1 LPTTPSFVR
10 ATICRSNVEEAP
22 MTKRTVLMGT
32 LLALVMAAGEAP
44 GQFISRDPGVRGG
57 PAGAGGNIDG
67 LTDTQKA
74 VFAAGA
80 DDFAEEDTLKS
91 GLGPR
96 FNLNSCGGCHAFPTV
111 GGTSPRVNPQ
121 VEVATLNGAKNILP
135 SFIKENGPVR
145 EVRYRYAPDGSRD
158 GGVHALFVISGRKD
172 EDGTDASGCTIK
184 QDDFEPQFARGNA
197 IFRIPTPVF
206 GLGLVEAIPDHAII
220 ANQYAS
226 LALRSALGILGRPNF
241 TLPTPNPNR
250 NGNDGTVARFGWKAQ
265 NKSLLMFAGEAYN
278 VEQGVT
284 NELFPQERDETA
296 SCQFAP
302 VPNDTTN
309 MDGAT
314 AADVLGGIQKFAFFM
329 KFLAPPAPVAA
340 TASTT
345 RGKQLFA
352 STGCALCHTPTLKT
366 GPSEIAGLNKQY
378 VNLFSDLMLH
388 GMGPG
393 LADDI
398 LQGGARGE
406 EFRTSPLWGLGQ
418 RIFFLHDGRTSDLKE
433 AILAHRSP
441 ASQRFP
447 ASEANQVI
455 NRYDGLGE
463 GQKQDLLNFLR
474 SL

>member
-1 LPTTPSFVR
+1 
-10 ATICRSNVEEAP
+10 
-22 MTKRTVLMGT
+22 MTKRTVLLGT
-32 LLALVMAAGEAP
+32 LLALVMAAGQAP
-44 GQFISRDPGVRGG
+44 GQFISRDAGVSRDPGVRGA
-57 PAGAGGNIDG
+57 PAGAGGMIRMIDG

-74 VFAAGA
+74 VFNAGA
-80 DDFAEEDTLKS
+80 EDFAEEDTLAS

-135 SFIKENGPVR
+135 SFIKANGPVR
-145 EVRYRYAPDGSRD
+145 EARYKYAPDGSRD

-172 EDGTDASGCTIK
+172 KNEDGTTSDASGCPIK
-184 QDDFEPQFARGNA
+184 QDDFEAQVARYNV

-206 GLGLVEAIPDHAII
+206 GLGLIEAIPDYAII
-220 ANQYAS
+220 ANQQATAAS
-226 LALRSALGILGRPNF
+226 RSGLGILGRPNF
-241 TLPTPNPNR
+241 TLPSPNPNR

-278 VEQGVT
+278 VEQGIT
-284 NELFPQERDETA
+284 NELFPNEREEHPA
-296 SCQFAP
+296 CQFAP

-314 AADVLGGIQKFAFFM
+314 AADVLNGIQKFAFFM
-329 KFLAPPAPVAA
+329 KFLAAPTPAPA
-340 TASTT
+340 TQSTT
-345 RGKQLFA
+345 RGKGLFVT
-352 STGCALCHTPTLKT
+352 TGCALCHTPTLKT
-366 GPSEIAGLNKQY
+366 GPSEISGLHKQN
-378 VNLFSDLMLH
+378 VNLYSDLMLH

-455 NRYDGLGE
+455 NRFDGLGE
-463 GQKQDLLNFLR
+463 SQKQDLLNFLR

>member
-1 LPTTPSFVR
+1 
-10 ATICRSNVEEAP
+10 
-22 MTKRTVLMGT
+22 MTKRTVLLGT
-32 LLALVMAAGEAP
+32 LLALVMAAGQAP

-57 PAGAGGNIDG
+57 PAGAGQTIEG
-67 LTDTQKA
+67 LTDAQQA

-80 DDFAEEDTLKS
+80 EDFAEEDTLAS

-96 FNLNSCGGCHAFPTV
+96 FNLDSCAGCHAQPAI
-111 GGTSPRVNPQ
+111 GGSSPRVNPQ
-121 VEVATLNGAKNILP
+121 AAIATFNGAKNILP
-135 SFIKENGPVR
+135 SFIKATGPVR
-145 EVRYRYAPDGSRD
+145 EVRYKYGPDGSRD

-172 EDGTDASGCTIK
+172 DDGTDASRCTIK
-184 QDDFEPQFARGNA
+184 QDDFEPQYARGNL

-206 GLGLVEAIPDHAII
+206 GLGLIEAIPDYAIV
-220 ANQYAS
+220 ANQQATAAS
-226 LALRSALGILGRPNF
+226 RTTLGIVGRPNF
-241 TLPTPNPNR
+241 TLPSPNPNR

-278 VEQGVT
+278 VEQGIT
-284 NELFPQERDETA
+284 NELFPNERDED
-296 SCQFAP
+296 SNCQLAP

-309 MDGAT
+309 MDGKT
-314 AADVLGGIQKFAFFM
+314 AAEVLNGIQKFAFFM
-329 KFLAPPAPVAA
+329 KFLAAPVPARA
-340 TASTT
+340 TDST
-345 RGKQLFA
+345 RNGKALFV

-366 GPSEIAGLNKQY
+366 GPSAIAGLNNQN

-398 LQGGARGE
+398 LQGSARGE
-406 EFRTSPLWGLGQ
+406 EFRTAPLWGLGQ

-441 ASQRFP
+441 ASQQFP

-455 NRYDGLGE
+455 NRFDGLGE
-463 GQKQDLLNFLR
+463 NQKQDLLNFLR

>member
-1 LPTTPSFVR
+1 
-10 ATICRSNVEEAP
+10 
-22 MTKRTVLMGT
+22 MTKRTVLLGT
-32 LLALVMAAGEAP
+32 LLALMMAAGQAP
-44 GQFISRDPGVRGG
+44 GQFISKDPGVRGG
-57 PAGAGGNIDG
+57 PAGAGGMIDG
-67 LTDTQKA
+67 LSDTQKA
-74 VFAAGA
+74 VFDAGA
-80 DDFAEEDTLKS
+80 EDFAEEDSLAS

-96 FNLNSCGGCHAFPTV
+96 FNLDSCAGCHAQPTV

-121 VEVATLNGAKNILP
+121 VAMATFNGARNVVP
-135 SFIKENGPVR
+135 SFIKTDGPVR
-145 EVRYRYAPDGSRD
+145 EARFKYNADGSRD
-158 GGVHALFVISGRKD
+158 GGVHGLFVISGRKD
-172 EDGTDASGCTIK
+172 DDGTDASGCTIK
-184 QDDFEPQFARGNA
+184 QDDFESQIARYNV
-197 IFRIPTPVF
+197 IFRVPTPVF
-206 GLGLVEAIPDHAII
+206 GLGLIEAIPDSAIV
-220 ANQYAS
+220 ANQRAT
-226 LALRSALGILGRPNF
+226 APQRAGLGIGGRPNF
-241 TLPTPNPNR
+241 TLPSPNPNR

-265 NKSLLMFAGEAYN
+265 NKSALLFSGEAYN
-278 VEQGVT
+278 VEQGIT

-296 SCQFAP
+296 SCQFAS

-309 MDGAT
+309 MDGVT
-314 AADVLGGIQKFAFFM
+314 AADVLNGIQKFAFFM
-329 KFLAPPAPVAA
+329 KFLAPPAPAPP
-340 TASTT
+340 TASTV
-345 RGKQLFA
+345 RGRQLFV

-366 GPSEIAGLNKQY
+366 GPSEISGLNRQN
-378 VNLFSDLMLH
+378 VNLYSDLMLH

-455 NRYDGLGE
+455 SRFDGLGE
-463 GQKQDLLNFLR
+463 SQKQDLLNFLR

>member
-1 LPTTPSFVR
+1 
-10 ATICRSNVEEAP
+10 
-22 MTKRTVLMGT
+22 MTKRTVLLGT
-32 LLALVMAAGEAP
+32 LLALVMAASQAP

-57 PAGAGGNIDG
+57 PAGAGQMIEG

-80 DDFAEEDTLKS
+80 EDFAEEDTLAS

-96 FNLNSCGGCHAFPTV
+96 FNLDSCAGCHAQPAI
-111 GGTSPRVNPQ
+111 GGSSPRVNPQ
-121 VEVATLNGAKNILP
+121 AAIATFNGAKNILP
-135 SFIKENGPVR
+135 SFIKATGPVR
-145 EVRYRYAPDGSRD
+145 EVRYKYGPDGSRD

-172 EDGTDASGCTIK
+172 DDGTDASRCTIK
-184 QDDFEPQFARGNA
+184 QDDFDPQFARGNV

-206 GLGLVEAIPDHAII
+206 GLGLIEAIPDYAVV
-220 ANQYAS
+220 ANQ
-226 LALRSALGILGRPNF
+226 LATATSRTALGIVGRPNF
-241 TLPTPNPNR
+241 TLPSPNPNR

-278 VEQGVT
+278 VEQGIT
-284 NELFPQERDETA
+284 NELFPNERDEDSA
-296 SCQFAP
+296 CQLAP

-309 MDGAT
+309 MDGKT
-314 AADVLGGIQKFAFFM
+314 AAEVLSGIQKFAFFM
-329 KFLAPPAPVAA
+329 KFLAAPVPARG
-340 TASTT
+340 TDST
-345 RGKQLFA
+345 RSGKALFV

-366 GPSEIAGLNKQY
+366 GPSEIDGLNKKD

-406 EFRTSPLWGLGQ
+406 EFRTAPLWGLGQ

-455 NRYDGLGE
+455 NRFDGLGE
-463 GQKQDLLNFLR
+463 SQKQDLLNFLR

>member
-1 LPTTPSFVR
+1 
-10 ATICRSNVEEAP
+10 
-22 MTKRTVLMGT
+22 MTKRTVLLGT
-32 LLALVMAAGEAP
+32 LLALVMAASQAP

-57 PAGAGGNIDG
+57 PAGAGQMIEG

-80 DDFAEEDTLKS
+80 EDFAEEDTLAS

-96 FNLNSCGGCHAFPTV
+96 FNLDSCAGCHAQPAI
-111 GGTSPRVNPQ
+111 GGSSPRVNPQ
-121 VEVATLNGAKNILP
+121 AAIATFNGAKNILP
-135 SFIKENGPVR
+135 SFIKATGPVR
-145 EVRYRYAPDGSRD
+145 EVRYKYGPDGSRD
-158 GGVHALFVISGRKD
+158 GGVHGLFVISGRKD
-172 EDGTDASGCTIK
+172 DDGTDASRCTIK
-184 QDDFEPQFARGNA
+184 QDDFDPQFARGNV

-206 GLGLVEAIPDHAII
+206 GLGLIEAIPDYAVV
-220 ANQYAS
+220 ANQ
-226 LALRSALGILGRPNF
+226 LATATSRTALGIVGRPNF
-241 TLPTPNPNR
+241 TLPSPNPNR

-278 VEQGVT
+278 VEQGIT
-284 NELFPQERDETA
+284 NELFPNERDEDSA
-296 SCQFAP
+296 CQLAP

-309 MDGAT
+309 MDGKT
-314 AADVLGGIQKFAFFM
+314 AAEVLSGIQKFAFFM
-329 KFLAPPAPVAA
+329 KFLAAPVPARG
-340 TASTT
+340 TDSTRNSKT
-345 RGKQLFA
+345 LFI
-352 STGCALCHTPTLKT
+352 STICALYHTPTLKT
-366 GPSEIAGLNKQY
+366 NPSEIDELNKKD

-406 EFRTSPLWGLGQ
+406 EFRTAPLWGLGQ

-455 NRYDGLGE
+455 NRFDGLGE
-463 GQKQDLLNFLR
+463 SQKQDLLNFLR

>member
-1 LPTTPSFVR
+1 
-10 ATICRSNVEEAP
+10 
-22 MTKRTVLMGT
+22 MTKRTVLLST
-32 LLALVMAAGEAP
+32 LLALVMAAGQAP
-44 GQFISRDPGVRGG
+44 GQLISRDPGVRGG
-57 PAGAGGNIDG
+57 PAGAGGMIDG

-74 VFAAGA
+74 VFDAGA
-80 DDFAEEDTLKS
+80 EDFAEEDSLAS

-96 FNLNSCGGCHAFPTV
+96 FNLDSCAGCHAKPTV

-121 VEVATLNGAKNILP
+121 VAIATFNGAKNILP
-135 SFIKENGPVR
+135 SFVKANGPVR
-145 EVRYRYAPDGSRD
+145 EARFKYNADGSRD

-172 EDGTDASGCTIK
+172 DDGIDAGGCTIK
-184 QDDFEPQFARGNA
+184 QDDFESQVARHNV
-197 IFRIPTPVF
+197 IFRIPTPLF
-206 GLGLVEAIPDHAII
+206 GLGQIEAIPDWAIV
-220 ANQYAS
+220 ANQQATAPS
-226 LALRSALGILGRPNF
+226 RSALGIGGRPNF
-241 TLPTPNPNR
+241 TLPSPNPNR
-250 NGNDGTVARFGWKAQ
+250 NGNDGTIARLGWKAQ
-265 NKSLLMFAGEAYN
+265 NKSALLFAGEAYN
-278 VEQGVT
+278 VEQGIT
-284 NELFPQERDETA
+284 NELFPHERDETA

-309 MDGAT
+309 MDGVT
-314 AADVLGGIQKFAFFM
+314 AADVLNGIQKFAFFM
-329 KFLAPPAPVAA
+329 KFLAPPVPAAP

-366 GPSEIAGLNKQY
+366 GPSEIAGLNKQN
-378 VNLFSDLMLH
+378 VNLYSDLMLH

-418 RIFFLHDGRTSDLKE
+418 RIFFLHDGRTNDLKE

-455 NRYDGLGE
+455 NRFDGLGE
-463 GQKQDLLNFLR
+463 SQKQDLLNFLR